1 MSFVPDPEPAA
12 AESREV
18 AVHTLAGEIRAIAGK
33 LRRRLRE
40 LGSVGDL
47 TASQIAVLFR
57 LERDGPAT
65 VTGLARAEGIRS
77 QSMGA
82 TVAALEANDLVTGDP
97 DPDDGR
103 QTIWRLTPTCLER
116 IAAARAAREDWLYR
130 TIQAEL
136 SPTEQDRLAAGV
148 ALLSRLLDQ

>member
-1 MSFVPDPEPAA
+1 MTFVSDPKPEPVEA
-12 AESREV
+12 RDK
-18 AVHTLAGEIRAIAGK
+18 AVHALAGEIRAISGK

-65 VTGLARAEGIRS
+65 VTSLARAEGMRS

-82 TVAALEANDLVTGDP
+82 TIAALEAAALVAGEP

-103 QTIWRLTPTCLER
+103 QTIWRVTPPCLER

-130 TIQAEL
+130 TIHAEL
-136 SPTEQDRLAAGV
+136 TPAEQERLAAGV